1 MKSGSEMTGNVRNL
15 DVPDIAFLHPAIAP
29 FERGARGF
37 LRPANDPERRK
48 TPQVAPPAR
57 RGAGGGR
64 GSARKNA
71 KTIYRIATQ
80 KG

>member
-1 MKSGSEMTGNVRNL
+1 MKPGPEMTGNVRNL

-29 FERGARGF
+29 FERAARGF

-48 TPQVAPPAR
+48 TPQAAPPAR
-57 RGAGGGR
+57 HGAGGGR

-71 KTIYRIATQ
+71 KMIYQIATQ